1 MAFDTCKIWK
11 EYNLIFKLK
20 FWETFLFS
28 ALVFFNI
35 DLSYFRYRFF
45 SEEFQI
51 FYYQYLNFSPI
62 LNFCASFH
70 DILHVSL
77 YNPNKLSVKCF
88 TCRDVTLFA
97 GILFIGLDSC
107 RTMSIWSPGSEAE
120 KTAYFSTQLASSS
133 FWEKYTDTQ
142 IRSHKLGRNIVKIWD
157 PNSICQYPY
166 QFLVGRKRN
175 LEKLNSEV
183 FIYSGAFTKSVHRL
197 HECWWR
203 RKSPHPFF
211 YFANSTGKS
220 LFLGDLLTKKKNT

>member
-1 MAFDTCKIWK
+1 M
-11 EYNLIFKLK
+11 
-20 FWETFLFS
+20 
-28 ALVFFNI
+28 
-35 DLSYFRYRFF
+35 
-45 SEEFQI
+45 
-51 FYYQYLNFSPI
+51 
-62 LNFCASFH
+62 
-70 DILHVSL
+70 SL

-133 FWEKYTDTQ
+133 FWEKYRDTQ

-183 FIYSGAFTKSVHRL
+183 FIYSGAFPKSVHRL

-220 LFLGDLLTKKKNT
+220 LFLGDLLTKKKTHNFSLDVMFLTKNNGWFASTKEYFIFALMVFEVFGVCLSRW